1 MDAKSQVKSEI
12 KETPPLLESKI
23 LVNAISSYQMS
34 LLAQFLRNFS
44 LT

>member
-23 LVNAISSYQMS
+23 PSERDLLLSDVFTSSI
-34 LLAQFLRNFS
+34 F
-44 LT
+44 